1 MFSADADKSVNLLR
15 IRVWD
20 RVTAEEVQ
28 RCVQELRSLLPGLR
42 KGFTLLTDLSGL
54 AAMDLDCV
62 PPLEGIMDL
71 CRQAGVAMVVRV
83 IPDPHKDIGFNI
95 LSVFHYPRRVKIV
108 TCETME
114 EAQSALRPS

>member
-28 RCVQELRSLLPGLR
+28 RCAEEVRSLLPGLG

-62 PPLEGIMDL
+62 PPLEGLMDL

-114 EAQSALRPS
+114 EAQSALGGA

>member
-1 MFSADADKSVNLLR
+1 MFSADADKSINLLR
-15 IRVWD
+15 IRVCD

-28 RCVQELRSLLPGLR
+28 RCAQEVRSLLPGLR
-42 KGFTLLTDLSGL
+42 KGFTLFTDLRGL

-83 IPDPHKDIGFNI
+83 IPDPHKDIGLNI

-114 EAQSALRPS
+114 EAQSALRSS

>member
-1 MFSADADKSVNLLR
+1 
-15 IRVWD
+15 
-20 RVTAEEVQ
+20 
-28 RCVQELRSLLPGLR
+28 
-42 KGFTLLTDLSGL
+42 
-54 AAMDLDCV
+54 MDLDCV
-62 PPLEGIMDL
+62 PPLEGLMDL

-114 EAQSALRPS
+114 EAQSALRSS